1 MSSKEKVIQY
11 HISRL
16 KDKNPEVLLKTIQE
30 LAQFGKDAADAL
42 PLLESLF
49 WNSEDVSV
57 KKAAQYAGR
66 VILQQIGGNQEAS

>member
-16 KDKNPEVLLKTIQE
+16 KDKNPEVLVKTIQE

-49 WNSEDVSV
+49 WTSEDVGV
-57 KKAAQYAGR
+57 KKAAQLAGR
-66 VILQQIGGNQEAS
+66 TILQQIGGNREV

>member
-16 KDKNPEVLLKTIQE
+16 KDKNPEVLVKTIQE

-42 PLLESLF
+42 PLLESIF
-49 WNSEDVSV
+49 WTSQEPSV
-57 KKAAQYAGR
+57 KKAAQHAAR
-66 VILQQIGGNQEAS
+66 VILEQPGNNQEV